1 MEPTTLQMNLVAKS
15 LVLLELQRG
24 GPMSGAALVARVEE
38 RCSSISTIRP
48 DFDFVQ
54 WAQTPI
60 WGLFD
65 TFSESGYVT
74 HSGPSQMDDHEWCVA
89 HISITHRGAQFLQA
103 AGREAGLLYGL
114 LSAEVAPLAT
124 ARPSRE

>member
-1 MEPTTLQMNLVAKS
+1 MPADAAVTLTGRDTGNHAAAADGNQVLAEQTRLLHANAPLSQLVA
-15 LVLLELQRG
+15 LIN
-24 GPMSGAALVARVEE
+24 AAILA
-38 RCSSISTIRP
+38 
-48 DFDFVQ
+48 FVQ

-60 WGLFD
+60 WGLLD

-89 HISITHRGAQFLQA
+89 HITITHRGAQFLQA

-114 LSAEVAPLAT
+114 LSAEVAPLA
-124 ARPSRE
+124 AVG